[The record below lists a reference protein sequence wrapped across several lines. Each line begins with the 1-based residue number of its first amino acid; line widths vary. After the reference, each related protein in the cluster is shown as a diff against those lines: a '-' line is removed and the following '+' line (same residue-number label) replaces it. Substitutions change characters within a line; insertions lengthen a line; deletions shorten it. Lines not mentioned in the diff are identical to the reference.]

1 VLGAANGLFCGLDP
15 VVLSVLDAVV
25 LPVLDPV
32 VLGVLE
38 AVVLSVLDAVALG
51 ALDAVVLL
59 CVLGAAVLCV
69 VCVSVLCVLGAALL
83 CVLGAALLCVLG
95 AALLCG
101 LGGSLRSPPRGS
113 VFGAT
118 VVVGGSCGQPPG
130 PLLQFGHGGSSG
142 TAYANPAFCVIA
154 DRPTLAATAAAPT
167 TRFIDIPIRPLLGF
181 GPDNGWLPSRPGGE
195 TTPPRSRG
203 CRGGVR

>member
-1 VLGAANGLFCGLDP
+1 MLGAANGLFCVLDP

-32 VLGVLE
+32 VLGVLD

-69 VCVSVLCVLGAALL
+69 VCVSVLCVLCAALL
-83 CVLGAALLCVLG
+83 CVLGAALLCVL
-95 AALLCG
+95 CV
-101 LGGSLRSPPRGS
+101 SLRSPPRGS
-113 VFGAT
+113 VFVGAT
-118 VVVGGSCGQPPG
+118 VVVAGSCGQPPG